1 MPDEATSTTH
11 GSGAFAPARD
21 DTTKLKGEHRVRGH
35 GSPSRQPLLAVV
47 PELVL
52 AAVAVYLFVLARI
65 FEYEPQPG
73 QLGPGFWPQVLCA
86 GIFVCAL
93 VRVVQKLRVRAELV
107 TGATKAE
114 EVEHFRW
121 QRLALALALVVGYVF
136 GTVFLGYIL
145 ATTLFFVAFVWLGG
159 QRPAYDVKHG
169 LPISLV
175 FAFVFLKV
183 VYISLPSGEGVF
195 DQLSVLLYRL
205 IGVY

>member
-1 MPDEATSTTH
+1 MPDETTSTTR
-11 GSGAFAPARD
+11 GSRALTP
-21 DTTKLKGEHRVRGH
+21 TKDLEATLADERRGPGH
-35 GSPSRQPLLAVV
+35 ASPSHPALLRILPEVV
-47 PELVL
+47 LVV
-52 AAVAVYLFVLARI
+52 VATYLFVLARN

-73 QLGPGFWPQVLCA
+73 QLGPGFWPQLLCV
-86 GIFVCAL
+86 GVCAL
-93 VRVVQKLRVRAELV
+93 VRVAQKLRARPEPASDAAKAGELD
-107 TGATKAE
+107 
-114 EVEHFRW
+114 HFRW

-159 QRPAYDVKHG
+159 QRRWYVAPLG
-169 LPISLV
+169 LAVSLV

-183 VYISLPSGEGVF
+183 VYVSLPSGIGVF